1 MNFPI
6 YVYDLRDSFTYKPL
20 NLGSTDP
27 IALSIVTHISTAL
40 RGQRPHLFVI
50 IMYLFLEN
58 VNESGKIVLVLAAVS
73 FEVALNDTIASLTH
87 LALLTAKMY
96 HMHQ

>member
-1 MNFPI
+1 MI
-6 YVYDLRDSFTYKPL
+6 MAKAALACYDYVPVS
-20 NLGSTDP
+20 G
-27 IALSIVTHISTAL
+27 
-40 RGQRPHLFVI
+40 
-50 IMYLFLEN
+50 N

>member
-1 MNFPI
+1 M
-6 YVYDLRDSFTYKPL
+6 
-20 NLGSTDP
+20 
-27 IALSIVTHISTAL
+27 
-40 RGQRPHLFVI
+40 